1 MNYVQTIL
9 HAAKVAKTSGLIL
22 LAICTHETKLNNIIV
37 KNDGGTP
44 SYGICMV
51 KYNTAKMLGYQGTP
65 KGLMNPKENAK
76 WAANYLRYQQLRY
89 GDWCKAISAFNAGRF
104 NESKIMLGYPRNL
117 KYVINV
123 RNKLNNHFRH
133 MVSCDIIKAGDE
145 NVAQNNGSGL

>member
-65 KGLMNPKENAK
+65 KGLMNPKDK
-76 WAANYLRYQQLRY
+76 RKMGSKLS
-89 GDWCKAISAFNAGRF
+89 AISTVTVWRLVQSYCCFQRW
-104 NESKIMLGYPRNL
+104 
-117 KYVINV
+117 
-123 RNKLNNHFRH
+123 
-133 MVSCDIIKAGDE
+133 
-145 NVAQNNGSGL
+145 